1 MPLAE
6 PKLDDRRFQDIVDE
20 AKKLVPRYNEEWTD
34 HNVSDPGVTLIEL
47 FAWMTDMI
55 LYRLNQVPRLHYI
68 KFMEMLGIRLQPP
81 IPARVPVTFWLS
93 APQETPVVIPA
104 GVEVAST
111 QTELEPS
118 IVFTTDTAFRVEL
131 AKLESVLALVTTGQ
145 GEERTFQSFNMRRL
159 QAGFEG
165 LAIFSPIPQVDDAVY
180 FGFADEL
187 SYHILSLKL
196 DCDPA
201 GGAGIDPTLPPY
213 IWEASTG
220 DAETRWAPCELESD
234 TTRGLNSPGV
244 IQLHLPRM
252 GRLLANEQS
261 LFWVRARV
269 IDHAGPA
276 MPEGM
281 RPYRVSPRLRRVEA
295 ETWGGTM
302 PATHAQ
308 VIREEILGRSD
319 GAPGQRF
326 ELQMKPVLDRS
337 PGEQIVVL
345 ADGRR
350 QNWAEVHDFAD
361 SRATD
366 RHYTLDSVTGEVRFG
381 PAVRQ
386 PDGTMKLFG
395 AIPPRFASVIMTRY
409 RYGGSQLGNVQAGV
423 LNTLKTAIPYIDR
436 VVNRRDAVGGLDA
449 ESLEAAMMRA
459 PALLRSRER
468 AVTESDFEF
477 LTREAMRADVGRVKC
492 LQPRPSAAG
501 RVVPGQ
507 IYVLVVPRVIRPE
520 GFLEPAQLELPEDT
534 RLRLTDY
541 LDERR
546 LLTSRLN
553 VRTPA
558 YRWVAV
564 HVRLRAQPGI
574 ETARVEREVLR
585 VLYRYLNPL
594 VGGPDGT
601 GWPFGRDLFVS
612 DVYQSLQE
620 APFVQFIRNVEM
632 RAARPGGAG
641 TGQPLDTLEVVAHG
655 VIASGIHE
663 VEFV

>member
-1 MPLAE
+1 
-6 PKLDDRRFQDIVDE
+6 
-20 AKKLVPRYNEEWTD
+20 
-34 HNVSDPGVTLIEL
+34 
-47 FAWMTDMI
+47 
-55 LYRLNQVPRLHYI
+55 
-68 KFMEMLGIRLQPP
+68 
-81 IPARVPVTFWLS
+81 
-93 APQETPVVIPA
+93 
-104 GVEVAST
+104 
-111 QTELEPS
+111 
-118 IVFTTDTAFRVEL
+118 
-131 AKLESVLALVTTGQ
+131 
-145 GEERTFQSFNMRRL
+145 MRRL
-159 QAGFEG
+159 QDGFEG
-165 LAIFSPIPQVDDAVY
+165 LAIFSAIPQVDDAVY
-180 FGFADEL
+180 FGFANEL

-213 IWEASTG
+213 MWEASTG
-220 DAETRWAPCELESD
+220 DAEMRWAPCELESD

-261 LFWVRARV
+261 LYWVRTRV
-269 IDHAGPA
+269 IDHAGPN

-295 ETWGGTM
+295 ETWGGTT

-308 VIREEILGRSD
+308 VIREEVLGRSD
-319 GAPGQRF
+319 GAPGQRY

-337 PGEQIVVL
+337 PGEHVVVL
-345 ADGRR
+345 SDGQR
-350 QNWAEVHDFAD
+350 QHWTEVHDFAD
-361 SRATD
+361 SRAVD
-366 RHYTLDSVTGEVRFG
+366 RYYTLDSVTGEIRFG
-381 PAVRQ
+381 PAIRQ

-395 AIPPRFASVIMTRY
+395 AIAPRFSTVIMSRY

-507 IYVLVVPRVIRPE
+507 IYVLVVPRVLRPE
-520 GFLEPAQLELPEDT
+520 GFLEPGQLELPEET
-534 RLRLTDY
+534 RLQLTDY

-558 YRWVAV
+558 YRWVSV

-641 TGQPLDTLEVVAHG
+641 TGNPLDTLEVVAHG